1 MAELSGLLGEDSL
14 EYVAQMKPLIRK
26 SYGID
31 FEEFLRTPMNYADN
45 PKIADKAKAM
55 EKDVDAFIDQK
66 IASKGEEKAAL
77 DSDLAVIDNDYKK
90 INQLITTKASIAQV
104 PYVRPLF
111 IDIGE
116 KEEIVVEGYDAGMD
130 QLVTR
135 MINISDYIAD
145 MSSAYNNYT
154 IGSWLFSGKTK
165 YVISI
170 SPPQSDIM
178 AMDRARQEIK
188 ALLESIYSKLNTQ

>member
-31 FEEFLRTPMNYADN
+31 FEEFLRTPMNYAYN